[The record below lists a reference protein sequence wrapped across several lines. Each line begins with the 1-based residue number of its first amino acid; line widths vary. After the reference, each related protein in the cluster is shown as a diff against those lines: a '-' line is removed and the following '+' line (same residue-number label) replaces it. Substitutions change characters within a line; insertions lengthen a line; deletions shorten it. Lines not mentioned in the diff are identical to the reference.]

1 MPSETAAESAAVSKP
16 QLASLLPRDPTIT
29 LLVPLIAAAVMIFS
43 LLAPSRFL
51 SGDTV
56 RAMAFQMPEL
66 GILSLAMMV
75 PLMSGGLNLAIIATA
90 NLSALAM
97 AAILTHLIQPS
108 SPPSVVAEVFVLAL
122 LAGMMTALVI
132 GFLTGI
138 IVAFFGVHPILVT
151 LGTMTLVKGISVLTT
166 SGTVIG
172 GFPPAILFLGNGTLL
187 GIPVSMILFLLCAS
201 VVAVLLTHAPFG
213 VSVRLIGSNERATR
227 YSGVATEWMLV
238 GVYVFSSLL
247 CWVGALVMMAR
258 FNSASAGYA
267 ESYLLIT
274 ILAAVLGGVD
284 PFGGFGRVLGL
295 FLSLILLQV
304 ISTGFNLLGFSQH
317 LTSAIWGATM
327 IFAILLSHL
336 RDQWLARLWL
346 SRKTR

>member
-1 MPSETAAESAAVSKP
+1 MPSETAAGPATASRRP
-16 QLASLLPRDPTIT
+16 LASFLPQDPTIT
-29 LLVPLIAAAVMIFS
+29 LLTVLIVVAVIIFG
-43 LLAPSRFL
+43 LLTPSRFL

-90 NLSALAM
+90 NLSALVM
-97 AAILTHLIQPS
+97 AGVLTHLIQPS
-108 SPPSVVAEVFVLAL
+108 SSSLVVAEAIVVAL
-122 LAGMMTALVI
+122 LAGMGTALAI
-132 GFLTGI
+132 GFLTGV

-151 LGTMTLVKGISVLTT
+151 LGTMTLVKGVSVLST

-172 GFPPAILFLGNGTLL
+172 GFPPAILFLGNGMLF
-187 GIPVSMILFLLCAS
+187 GVPVSMILFLICAS
-201 VVAVLLTHAPFG
+201 IVAIILTHAPFG
-213 VSVRLIGSNERATR
+213 ISVRLIGSNERATR
-227 YSGVATEWMLV
+227 YSGIPTEWVLV

-247 CWVGALVMMAR
+247 CWVAALVMMAR

-267 ESYLLIT
+267 ESYLLVT

-295 FLSLILLQV
+295 FLSLVLLQV
-304 ISTGFNLLGFSQH
+304 ISTGFNLLGFSPY

-327 IFAILLSHL
+327 ILAIVIAVI
-336 RDQWLARLWL
+336 RDRWITRLWPA
-346 SRKTR
+346 RAK

>member
-16 QLASLLPRDPTIT
+16 QITSLLPRDPTIT
-29 LLVPLIAAAVMIFS
+29 LLVPLIAATVIIFS

-90 NLSALAM
+90 NLSALVM

-108 SPPSVVAEVFVLAL
+108 SPTSVVAEVFVLAL
-122 LAGMMTALVI
+122 LAGMMTTLVI

-151 LGTMTLVKGISVLTT
+151 LGTMTLVKGMSVLTT

-247 CWVGALVMMAR
+247 CWVAALVMMAR

-267 ESYLLIT
+267 ESYLLVT

-327 IFAILLSHL
+327 IFAILLSHV

-346 SRKTR
+346 FRKT

>member
-1 MPSETAAESAAVSKP
+1 MPSETTAESAAVSKP

-29 LLVPLIAAAVMIFS
+29 LLVPLIAAAVIIFS